1 MRKIQGGMIATI
13 LLVSLLAV
21 NLVGSTENNGTTPT
35 PTPPPT
41 TTPPPTVFRCFCTV
55 SHYRL
60 SQVNTLLGDIEELLP
75 EDVPED
81 VQALLDETQEH
92 IDNANKTGVCVY
104 ANNELLKVLELLNE
118 VLSML

>member
-1 MRKIQGGMIATI
+1 MKKIKGVIIATMF
-13 LLVSLLAV
+13 LASLLAV
-21 NLVGSTENNGTTPT
+21 NLAGSTENNQTT
-35 PTPPPT
+35 TPPP
-41 TTPPPTVFRCFCTV
+41 TTPPPTVFSCFCAV
-55 SHYRL
+55 PHYHL

-75 EDVPED
+75 EDVPGD
-81 VQALLDETQEH
+81 IQTLLDEAQEH

>member
-1 MRKIQGGMIATI
+1 MRKIQGGIIATI
-13 LLVSLLAV
+13 LLISLLAV
-21 NLVGSTENNGTTPT
+21 NLVGSTEGNGTTPT

-41 TTPPPTVFRCFCTV
+41 TPPPTVFGCFCTV

-75 EDVPED
+75 EEVPED
-81 VQALLDETQEH
+81 VQALLDEVQEH
-92 IDNANKTGVCVY
+92 IENANKTGVCVY
-104 ANNELLKVLELLNE
+104 ANNELLKVSELLNE

>member
-1 MRKIQGGMIATI
+1 MRKIKGEIIVTI
-13 LLVSLLAV
+13 LLISLLAV
-21 NLVGSTENNGTTPT
+21 NLVGSTKNN
-35 PTPPPT
+35 PT
-41 TTPPPTVFRCFCTV
+41 TTPPPTTPPPTVFSCFCAV
-55 SHYRL
+55 PHYRL

-75 EDVPED
+75 EDVPD
-81 VQALLDETQEH
+81 DIQALLDEAQEH